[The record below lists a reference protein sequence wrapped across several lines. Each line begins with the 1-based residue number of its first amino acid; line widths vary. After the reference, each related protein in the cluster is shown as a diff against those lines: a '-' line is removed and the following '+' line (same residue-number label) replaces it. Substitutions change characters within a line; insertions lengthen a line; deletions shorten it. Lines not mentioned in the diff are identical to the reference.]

1 MSNLKLHPRVS
12 QLKPSATLGVKA
24 KAKILRDQGHDVV
37 DLSAGEP
44 DFGTPQCIVDAA
56 KRALD
61 DGATRY
67 TPVKGMDALI
77 EACQVKLKRDQGVSY
92 DTSEIIHSVGAKAAI
107 ATALECL
114 VGPGDEVI
122 TFAPYWVSYPVQV
135 ELTGATPVVVQT
147 DRTQGYLPSMADLD
161 AAITSKTKLI
171 ILNSP
176 SNPTGVVWS
185 EALLRE
191 VAQRAQAHDLWII
204 SDEIYEHLIFD
215 ETPHFSVASI
225 SEEIR
230 ARTLLITGV
239 SKGYAMTGWRV
250 GITAGP
256 ANVIK
261 AMSSFQAQRY
271 TCTAAVSQMAAAY
284 AFSEPEELRIEMVGM
299 RKTFKQ
305 RRDLFMDLVEQTKGV
320 LTAKPQ
326 GAFYALIDVS
336 CFCSQTDAGQPD
348 DVTFAENLLE
358 QEFVAAVPGSAF
370 GAPGTLRFSLASSE
384 EALKSGF
391 AGLARFIQHLAS

>member
-24 KAKILRDQGHDVV
+24 KAKVLRDKGHNVV

-185 EALLRE
+185 EALSRE
-191 VAQRAQAHDLWII
+191 VAQRAQDHDLWII

-261 AMSSFQAQRY
+261 AMSSFQSQRY

-305 RRDLFMDLVEQTKGV
+305 RRDLFMDLVEQTEGV

-348 DVTFAENLLE
+348 DVMFAENLLE

-384 EALKSGF
+384 VALKSGF

>member
-12 QLKPSATLGVKA
+12 QLKPSATLGVKQ
-24 KAKILRDQGHDVV
+24 KAKVLRDQGNNVV

-56 KRALD
+56 KKALD
-61 DGATRY
+61 EGATRY

-77 EACQVKLKRDQGVSY
+77 KACQTKLKRDQGVSY
-92 DTSEIIHSVGAKAAI
+92 EASEIIHSVGAKAAI

-122 TFAPYWVSYPVQV
+122 TFAPFWVSYPVQI
-135 ELTGATPVVVQT
+135 ELAGAKPVVVDT
-147 DRTQGYLPSMADLD
+147 ERSRGYLPRIEDLD
-161 AAITSKTKLI
+161 AAITENTKLI

-176 SNPTGVVWS
+176 SNHTGVVWPES
-185 EALLRE
+185 LLRE
-191 VAQRAQAHDLWII
+191 VAQRAEKHDLWII

-215 ETPHFSVASI
+215 EVPHFSVASI
-225 SEEIR
+225 SESLRQI
-230 ARTLLITGV
+230 TLLITGV

-250 GITAGP
+250 GVTAGP
-256 ANVIK
+256 ATVIK
-261 AMSSFQAQRY
+261 AMSSFQSQRY

-284 AFSEPEELRIEMVGM
+284 AFSEPQELRDEMAQM
-299 RKTFKQ
+299 RTTFKG
-305 RRDLFMDLVEQTKGV
+305 RRDLFMELVAASDGV
-320 LTAKPQ
+320 TTARPQ

-336 CFCSQTDAGQPD
+336 SVCGKTSEGLPD
-348 DVTFAENLLE
+348 DVRFAEALLE
-358 QEFVAAVPGSAF
+358 KEFVAAVPGSAF

-384 EALKSGF
+384 DALKAGF
-391 AGLARFIQHLAS
+391 AGLNRFIASL

>member
-12 QLKPSATLGVKA
+12 QLKPSATLGVKQ
-24 KAKILRDQGHDVV
+24 KAKVLRDQGHDVV

-44 DFGTPQCIVDAA
+44 DFGTPQCIIDAA
-56 KRALD
+56 KKALD
-61 DGATRY
+61 EGATRY

-77 EACQVKLKRDQGVSY
+77 KACQTKLERDQGVRY
-92 DTSEIIHSVGAKAAI
+92 EPSEIIHSVGAKAAI

-114 VGPGDEVI
+114 VGEGDEVI
-122 TFAPYWVSYPVQV
+122 TFAPYWVSYPVQI
-135 ELTGATPVVVQT
+135 ELTGATPVVVPT
-147 DRTQGYLPSMADLD
+147 DRERGYLPRIEDLD
-161 AAITSKTKLI
+161 AAITAKTKVI

-176 SNPTGVVWS
+176 SNPTGVVWP
-185 EALLRE
+185 EVLLRE
-191 VAQRAQAHDLWII
+191 VAKRAEEHDLWVI

-225 SEEIR
+225 SASMR

-256 ANVIK
+256 APVIK
-261 AMSSFQAQRY
+261 AMSSFQSQRY

-284 AFSEPEELRIEMVGM
+284 AFSEPKVLQDEMAQM
-299 RKTFKQ
+299 KETFKG
-305 RRDLFMDLVEQTKGV
+305 RRDLFMDLVAASDGV
-320 LTAKPQ
+320 TTARPQ

-336 CFCSQTDAGQPD
+336 AVCGRTAEGLPD
-348 DVTFAENLLE
+348 DVAFAEALLE
-358 QEFVAAVPGSAF
+358 KEYVAAVPGSAF
-370 GAPGTLRFSLASSE
+370 GAPGTMRFSLASSE
-384 EALKSGF
+384 EALKAGF
-391 AGLARFIQHLAS
+391 AGLNRYIASL